1 VVDSEVGDDD
11 SGAFGNGDN
20 RTRPDQLLALDGG
33 QPPSLGMGPPRAGIK
48 VTLSLPGA
56 VVLPWRAFAGALART
71 GW

>member
-1 VVDSEVGDDD
+1 MVDSEVGNDP
-11 SGAFGNGDN
+11 GAFGNGDN
-20 RTRPDQLLALDGG
+20 RTRPDQLLALDGGG